1 LTVLAISLNLFA
13 SSKNEKH
20 TMRIETYDLK
30 AKKSLMTFEFISKGS
45 KGAIKKRIQY
55 QKIDDEGD
63 VYNLAFGDVD
73 LVTNDVNDVTISN
86 NDDTTKVLATVA
98 STVPLFISKYP
109 NAIIYAKG
117 STPTRTRLYQI
128 GIAKNLDIINEN
140 FTIYGLLG
148 ENNFEKFQKNKH
160 YSAFVIIK
168 KG

>member
-1 LTVLAISLNLFA
+1 MS
-13 SSKNEKH
+13 
-20 TMRIETYDLK
+20 IETYDLK
-30 AKKSLMTFEFISKGS
+30 AKKSLMTFEFISQGS

-55 QKIDDEGD
+55 QKIDDD

-98 STVPLFISKYP
+98 SMIPLFINKYP

-128 GIAKNLDIINEN
+128 GIAKNLDIINED
-140 FTIYGLLG
+140 FTIYGLSG

>member
-1 LTVLAISLNLFA
+1 
-13 SSKNEKH
+13 
-20 TMRIETYDLK
+20 MRIETYDLK
-30 AKKSLMTFEFISKGS
+30 AKKSLMTFEFISQGS
-45 KGAIKKRIQY
+45 KGVIKKRIQY

-73 LVTNDVNDVTISN
+73 LATNDVNDIAISN

-98 STVPLFISKYP
+98 STVPLFIAKYP

-128 GIAKNLDIINEN
+128 GIAKNLDVINEN
-140 FTIYGLLG
+140 FTIYGLFG